1 MFFWSLPC
9 ATPAPPAFRAEAP
22 EEVVRRRPR
31 LPPGR
36 DLPERPGAR
45 GAGAAGGSRA
55 RARLGDRRAP
65 GTFAPPSGSRAGC
78 ATAAAAPLQRLA
90 DAGGG
95 PPPRPPLTRS
105 EPHRS
110 QPFRP
115 GSARAR
121 PCSTR
126 LDPSLLDPS
135 LLDPALPLRSEPL
148 RPERRRSDVY
158 PIRGCSIRISPIR
171 SRFPPIRAPC
181 SPRRRQGAGRR
192 RAHRAG
198 RPGGPA
204 ARGPRRSGRR
214 RALRRGGRPRRLPKV
229 PSLLRA
235 TSLKSPRRKSGLA
248 DRSGTC
254 PATARPARTRPTP
267 TRSRPARARAPRSRS
282 PTSRR
287 GRST

>member
-22 EEVVRRRPR
+22 EELVRRRPR
-31 LPPGR
+31 LRAGR
-36 DLPERPGAR
+36 DPPGAR
-45 GAGAAGGSRA
+45 GAARGAARGSRA
-55 RARLGDRRAP
+55 PARLGKRRAP
-65 GTFAPPSGSRAGC
+65 GALAPPSGSRAGC

-95 PPPRPPLTRS
+95 P
-105 EPHRS
+105 
-110 QPFRP
+110 
-115 GSARAR
+115 AR
-121 PCSTR
+121 PEPDPARPDSIR
-126 LDPSLLDPS
+126 AFSIRASSIQLSLFDPSHCVPSVGDPMC
-135 LLDPALPLRSEPL
+135 
-148 RPERRRSDVY
+148 Y

-214 RALRRGGRPRRLPKV
+214 RALRRGGRPRRRAGRCALVMAV
-229 PSLLRA
+229 P
-235 TSLKSPRRKSGLA
+235 
-248 DRSGTC
+248 
-254 PATARPARTRPTP
+254 
-267 TRSRPARARAPRSRS
+267 
-282 PTSRR
+282 
-287 GRST
+287 